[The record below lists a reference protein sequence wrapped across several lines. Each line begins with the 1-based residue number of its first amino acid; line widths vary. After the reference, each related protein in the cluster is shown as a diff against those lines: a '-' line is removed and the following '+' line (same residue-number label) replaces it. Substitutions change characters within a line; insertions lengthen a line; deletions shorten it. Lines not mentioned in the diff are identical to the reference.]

1 MNKPTSF
8 SLMYLAS
15 TAIILGI
22 WPGASPAQEEDP
34 VLEEILVTG
43 SRARFSTADDAPV
56 PVSVLTNEMLTN
68 TGATELGRA
77 IQAAAPSFNFS
88 SSTISDGTDA
98 LRPATLRGLG
108 PDQTLVLINGKRR
121 HNSALVHVNTSV
133 GRGTAGTDMNAI
145 PISAV
150 QRVEVLRDGAA
161 AQYGSDAI
169 AGVINIILKD
179 SATDGIASME
189 YGQTFEGDGETWV
202 ANVNSGFALGSDGFL
217 NLTYQ
222 YRDRGATNRAG
233 LDGTRQYPC
242 TDGTN
247 IDFSCATIKTL
258 DPREAT
264 FNRQSF
270 RIGDADNQQH
280 AFTTNMGITAGIGE
294 VYSFLTYSSRD
305 NQSGGFT
312 RTASNPTGNVL
323 SIHPDGFLPLI
334 NTDIEDFSLFAGYRW
349 ATAGGW
355 GYDLSA
361 GYGDNEFGF
370 LISNSLNA
378 SFGANSPTSA
388 DAGKLGLDQTTFN
401 FDASKLYDGGSIP
414 VNVAWGAEY
423 RDEGYQISP
432 GEPVS
437 YENGGERNPFTG
449 QAYAPGFQVFRGF
462 SPEEAVSRSRDSWGL
477 YTDVE
482 SQVTDRLLLTGALR
496 YEDYSDFGNTTNWK
510 VSGRFDATESFAL
523 RAAANTGFRAPSMQ
537 QQFFNSISTQF
548 VSRPGSAELFP
559 EERGTFRNDSAV
571 AQALGIP
578 QLQEEQ
584 SDNYSI
590 GFIWDP
596 ADNLNFTLDYF
607 QVEIEDRIAISGA
620 ISATNPAI
628 PQDIRDVLLANNV
641 GAAQFFTNAGQTETS
656 GFEAVMTWSRN
667 LENGGI
673 FRLDASAAFIS
684 TDVSGSVN
692 TDGLLVGL
700 EDVIFTS
707 QDRSIIESWQPD
719 NRASATGSY
728 AIGSWLFLG
737 RINYYGE
744 YTIEEGSN
752 SRQTFGSEWFPDV
765 LVEYGFGDSGFSIQA
780 GANNVTDTTPDRNL
794 IGQTRGGSIPGI
806 VDSPGVFTYSRR
818 AAPFGF
824 NGGYWYLK
832 AIYRF

>member
-1 MNKPTSF
+1 MNKQSTF
-8 SLMYLAS
+8 TLVFLAS
-15 TAIILGI
+15 SAIIMGF
-22 WPGASPAQEEDP
+22 WSETTVAQEEDA
-34 VLEEILVTG
+34 VLEEIVVTG

-179 SATDGIASME
+179 SATDGIASLE
-189 YGQTFEGDGETWV
+189 YGETYEGDGETWV

-247 IDFSCATIKTL
+247 IDFGCTTITTL

-264 FNRQSF
+264 FNRLNF

-280 AFTTNMGITAGIGE
+280 AFAANMAINAGSGE
-294 VYSFLTYSSRD
+294 LYSFLTYSTRD

-323 SIHPDGFLPLI
+323 SIYPDGFLPLI
-334 NTDIEDFSLFAGYRW
+334 NSDIEDFSLFAGYRW
-349 ATAGGW
+349 DTAAGW
-355 GYDLSA
+355 GFDLSA

-388 DAGKLGLDQTTFN
+388 DAGTLALDQTTFN
-401 FDASKLYDGGSIP
+401 FDASKLYDGGQIP

-423 RDEGYQISP
+423 RDEGYQIEP

-437 YENGGERNPFTG
+437 YQDGGQRNPFTG

-462 SPEEAVSRSRDSWGL
+462 SPAEAVNRSRDSWAL

-548 VSRPGSAELFP
+548 VSRPGSDGLFP

-571 AQALGIP
+571 ARALGIP

-596 ADNLNFTLDYF
+596 TENLNFTLDYF
-607 QVEIEDRIAISGA
+607 QVDIEDRIVISGA

-628 PQDIRDVLLANNV
+628 PLEVRNVLLANNI

-656 GFEAVMTWSRN
+656 GFEAVMKWSRP
-667 LENGGI
+667 LDNGGM
-673 FRLDASAAFIS
+673 FRFDASAAFIS
-684 TDVSGSVN
+684 TEVSGSVN
-692 TDGLLVGL
+692 TDGLLAGL
-700 EDVIFTS
+700 ESVIFTS
-707 QDRSIIESWQPD
+707 QDRSIIEEWQPE

-728 AIGSWLFLG
+728 AIGNWLLLG

-765 LVEYGFGDSGFSIQA
+765 LVEYAFDDSGFSVQA
-780 GANNVTDTTPDRNL
+780 GVNNVTDTTPDRNM

-824 NGGYWYLK
+824 NGGYWYVK

>member
-1 MNKPTSF
+1 M
-8 SLMYLAS
+8 AS
-15 TAIILGI
+15 
-22 WPGASPAQEEDP
+22 AQG
-34 VLEEILVTG
+34 EEILEEVTVTG
-43 SRARFSTADDAPV
+43 SRASFSTADDAPV
-56 PVSVLTNEMLTN
+56 PVSILTNEMLTN

-88 SSTISDGTDA
+88 SSSISDGTDA

-121 HNSALVHVNTSV
+121 HTSALVHVNTSV

-150 QRVEVLRDGAA
+150 KRVEVLRDGAA

-179 SATDGIASME
+179 SATDGIASLE
-189 YGQTFEGDGETWV
+189 YGETFEGDGETWV
-202 ANVNSGFALGSDGFL
+202 ANVNSGFAVGSAGFV

-242 TDGTN
+242 TDGSN
-247 IDFSCATIKTL
+247 IDFSCSTITTL

-264 FNRQSF
+264 FDRNSF
-270 RIGDADNQQH
+270 RIGDADNEQH
-280 AFTTNMGITAGIGE
+280 ALAANAAMAVGMGE
-294 VYSFLTYSSRD
+294 VYGFATYSTRD

-312 RTASNPTGNVL
+312 RTASNATGNVL
-323 SIHPDGFLPLI
+323 SIYPDGFLPLI
-334 NTDIEDFSLFAGYRW
+334 NTDIEDYSLFGGYRW
-349 ATAGGW
+349 DSASGW
-355 GYDLSA
+355 GFDISG
-361 GYGDNEFGF
+361 GYGKNSFGF

-378 SFGANSPTSA
+378 SFGDASPTSA
-388 DAGKLGLDQTTFN
+388 HAGELALDQTTFN
-401 FDASKLYDGGSIP
+401 FDASKLYDAGSVP

-423 RDEGYQISP
+423 RDEGYSITP

-437 YENGGERNPFTG
+437 YEDGGQVNPYTG
-449 QAYAPGFQVFRGF
+449 ANYAPGFQVFRGF
-462 SPEEAVSRSRDSWGL
+462 SPAEAVNRSRDSWAL
-477 YTDVE
+477 YTDIE
-482 SQVTDRLLLTGALR
+482 SQVTDKLLLTGALR
-496 YEDYSDFGNTTNWK
+496 YEDFSDFGNTTNWK
-510 VSGRFDATESFAL
+510 VSGRFDATETFAL

-548 VSRPGSAELFP
+548 VSRPGSDGLFP

-571 AQALGIP
+571 AMALGIP
-578 QLQEEQ
+578 QLKEEE
-584 SDNYSI
+584 SDNYSF
-590 GFIWDP
+590 GLIWNP
-596 ADNLNFTLDYF
+596 ADSLSITVDYF
-607 QVEIEDRIAISGA
+607 KIDIKDRIVISGA

-628 PQDIRDVLLANNV
+628 PAEVRDVLLANNI
-641 GAAQFFTNAGQTETS
+641 GAAQFFTNAGKTETD
-656 GFEAVMTWSRN
+656 GVEAVLSWARE
-667 LENGGI
+667 LGNGM

-684 TDVSGSVN
+684 TEVSGEVN
-692 TDGLLVGL
+692 TDGLLEGL

-707 QDRSIIESWQPD
+707 QDRSIIEEWQPED
-719 NRASATGSY
+719 RGSVTGSY
-728 AIGSWLFLG
+728 ALENWLFLA
-737 RINYYGE
+737 RLNYYGD
-744 YTIEEGSN
+744 YTIQEGN
-752 SRQTFGSEWFPDV
+752 GDRQTFGSEWFPDV
-765 LVEYGFGDSGFSIQA
+765 MVEYAFGDSGFAVQA
-780 GANNVTDTTPDRNL
+780 GANNLTDTTPDRNL
-794 IGQTRGGSIPGI
+794 IGQSRGGSIPDI

>member
-1 MNKPTSF
+1 MSRALWF
-8 SLMYLAS
+8 SLFSSLTLAS
-15 TAIILGI
+15 VAWT
-22 WPGASPAQEEDP
+22 PMASAQG
-34 VLEEILVTG
+34 EEILEEVTVTG
-43 SRARFSTADDAPV
+43 SRASFSTADDAPV
-56 PVSVLTNEMLTN
+56 PVSILTNEMLTN

-88 SSTISDGTDA
+88 SSSISDGTDA

-121 HNSALVHVNTSV
+121 HTSALVHVNTSV

-150 QRVEVLRDGAA
+150 KRVEVLRDGAA

-179 SATDGIASME
+179 SATDGIASLE
-189 YGQTFEGDGETWV
+189 YGETFEGDGETWV
-202 ANVNSGFALGSDGFL
+202 ANVNSGFAVGSAGFV

-242 TDGTN
+242 TDGSN
-247 IDFSCATIKTL
+247 IDFSCSTITTL

-264 FNRQSF
+264 FDRNSF
-270 RIGDADNQQH
+270 RIGDADNEQH
-280 AFTTNMGITAGIGE
+280 ALAANAAMAVGMGE
-294 VYSFLTYSSRD
+294 VYGFATYSTRD

-312 RTASNPTGNVL
+312 RTASNATGNVL
-323 SIHPDGFLPLI
+323 SIYPDGFLPLI
-334 NTDIEDFSLFAGYRW
+334 NTDIEDYSLFGGYRW
-349 ATAGGW
+349 DSASGW
-355 GYDLSA
+355 GFDISG
-361 GYGDNEFGF
+361 GYGKNSFGF

-378 SFGANSPTSA
+378 SFGDASPTSA
-388 DAGKLGLDQTTFN
+388 HAGELALDQTTFN
-401 FDASKLYDGGSIP
+401 FDASKLYDAGSVP

-423 RDEGYQISP
+423 RDEGYSITP

-437 YENGGERNPFTG
+437 YEDGGQVNPYTG
-449 QAYAPGFQVFRGF
+449 ANYAPGFQVFRGF
-462 SPEEAVSRSRDSWGL
+462 SPAEAVNRSRDSWAL
-477 YTDVE
+477 YTDIE
-482 SQVTDRLLLTGALR
+482 SQVTDKLLLTGALR
-496 YEDYSDFGNTTNWK
+496 YEDFSDFGNTTNWK
-510 VSGRFDATESFAL
+510 VSGRFDATETFAL

-548 VSRPGSAELFP
+548 VSRPGSDGLFP

-571 AQALGIP
+571 AMALGIP
-578 QLQEEQ
+578 QLKEEE
-584 SDNYSI
+584 SDNYSF
-590 GFIWDP
+590 GLIWNP
-596 ADNLNFTLDYF
+596 ADSLSITVDYF
-607 QVEIEDRIAISGA
+607 KIDIKDRIVISGA

-628 PQDIRDVLLANNV
+628 PAEVRDVLLANNI
-641 GAAQFFTNAGQTETS
+641 GAAQFFTNAGKTETD
-656 GFEAVMTWSRN
+656 GVEAVLSWARE
-667 LENGGI
+667 LGNGM

-684 TDVSGSVN
+684 TEVSGEVN
-692 TDGLLVGL
+692 TDGLLEGL

-707 QDRSIIESWQPD
+707 QDRSIIEEWQPED
-719 NRASATGSY
+719 RGSVTGSY
-728 AIGSWLFLG
+728 ALENWLFLA
-737 RINYYGE
+737 RLNYYGD
-744 YTIEEGSN
+744 YTIQEGN
-752 SRQTFGSEWFPDV
+752 GDRQTFGSEWFPDV
-765 LVEYGFGDSGFSIQA
+765 MVEYAFGDSGFAVQA
-780 GANNVTDTTPDRNL
+780 GANNLTDTTPDRNL
-794 IGQTRGGSIPGI
+794 IGQSRGGSIPGI

>member
-1 MNKPTSF
+1 MPS
-8 SLMYLAS
+8 A
-15 TAIILGI
+15 AG
-22 WPGASPAQEEDP
+22 QE
-34 VLEEILVTG
+34 EEILEEVTVTG
-43 SRARFSTADDAPV
+43 SRASFSTANDAPV
-56 PVSVLTNEMLTN
+56 PVSILTNEMLTN

-88 SSTISDGTDA
+88 SSSISDGTDA

-121 HNSALVHVNTSV
+121 HTSALVHVNTSV

-150 QRVEVLRDGAA
+150 KRVEVLRDGAA

-179 SATDGIASME
+179 SATDGVASLE
-189 YGQTFEGDGETWV
+189 YGETFEGDGDTLV
-202 ANVNSGFALGSDGFL
+202 ANVNSGFALGTEGFV

-247 IDFSCATIKTL
+247 IDFSCSTITAL

-264 FNRQSF
+264 FDRNSF
-270 RIGDADNQQH
+270 RIGDADSEQH
-280 AFTTNMGITAGIGE
+280 ALAVNAAMTMGMGE
-294 VYSFLTYSSRD
+294 LYGFATYSTRD

-312 RTASNPTGNVL
+312 RTASNATGNVL
-323 SIHPDGFLPLI
+323 SIYPDGFLPLI
-334 NTDIEDFSLFAGYRW
+334 NTDIEDYSVFGGYRW
-349 ATAGGW
+349 DTASGW
-355 GYDLSA
+355 GFDVSG
-361 GYGDNEFGF
+361 GYGKNSFGY

-378 SFGANSPTSA
+378 SFGAASPTSA
-388 DAGKLGLDQTTFN
+388 DAGDLALDQTTFN
-401 FDASKLYDGGSIP
+401 FDASKLYDAGAVPI
-414 VNVAWGAEY
+414 NVAWGAEY
-423 RDEGYQISP
+423 RDEGYKITP

-437 YENGGERNPFTG
+437 YEDGGEVNPYNG
-449 QAYAPGFQVFRGF
+449 AKYAPGFQVFRGF
-462 SPEEAVSRSRDSWGL
+462 SPAEAVDRSRDSWAV
-477 YTDVE
+477 YTDIE
-482 SQVTDRLLLTGALR
+482 SQVTDKLLLTGALR
-496 YEDYSDFGNTTNWK
+496 FEDFSDFGNTTNWK
-510 VSGRFDATESFAL
+510 VSGRFDATETFAL

-548 VSRPGSAELFP
+548 VSRPGSEGLFP
-559 EERGTFRNDSAV
+559 EERGTFRNDSEV

-578 QLQEEQ
+578 QLKEEE
-584 SDNYSI
+584 SDNYSF
-590 GFIWDP
+590 GVIWNP
-596 ADNLNFTLDYF
+596 ADSVSITVDYF
-607 QVEIEDRIAISGA
+607 KIDIKDRIVISGA

-628 PQDIRDVLLANNV
+628 PAEVRDVLLANNI
-641 GAAQFFTNAGQTETS
+641 GAAQFFTNAGKTETD
-656 GFEAVMTWSRN
+656 GVEAVLSWARE
-667 LENGGI
+667 LGDGL

-684 TDVSGSVN
+684 TDVSGEVN
-692 TDGLLVGL
+692 TDGLLEGL

-707 QDRSIIESWQPD
+707 QDRSIIEEWQPD
-719 NRASATGSY
+719 NRGSVTGSY
-728 AIGSWLFLG
+728 ALNNWLFLA
-737 RINYYGE
+737 RLNYYGE
-744 YTIEEGSN
+744 YTVQEGN
-752 SRQTFGSEWFPDV
+752 GDRQTFGAEWFPDV
-765 LVEYGFGDSGFSIQA
+765 MVEYGFGDSGFALQA
-780 GANNVTDTTPDRNL
+780 GANNLTDTTPDNNL
-794 IGQTRGGSIPGI
+794 IGQSRGGSIPGI